1 MNSIPWVLV
10 GIVVGLVVLAI
21 GMVVAFRKRKE
32 ARTVDY
38 RNYFVMGVIWVLS
51 APVMILLPWILHEE
65 EPSFM
70 PMGFVFLAMGVPYM
84 IIGLANRDKWGK
96 QVEVPHKVN
105 KIVLAIVVILGVLAL
120 LGLVAFTLFI

>member
-21 GMVVAFRKRKE
+21 GMVVALRKRKE

-70 PMGFVFLAMGVPYM
+70 PIGFVFLAMGVPYM
-84 IIGLANRDKWGK
+84 IIGLGNKDKWGK
-96 QVEVPHKVN
+96 QVEVCVYTLVRPLKVW
-105 KIVLAIVVILGVLAL
+105 
-120 LGLVAFTLFI
+120 LVGPCDPSGGARASQT